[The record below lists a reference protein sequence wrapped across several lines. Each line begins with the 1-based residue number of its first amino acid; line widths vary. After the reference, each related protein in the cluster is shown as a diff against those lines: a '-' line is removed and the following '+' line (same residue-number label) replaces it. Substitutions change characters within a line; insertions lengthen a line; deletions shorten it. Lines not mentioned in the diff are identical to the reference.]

1 MSTQAFVI
9 YHKYNGHIVCDIKYN
24 YRIFDSRVDA
34 TRYILNKNLNSR
46 EFVVE
51 RREKFERKG
60 ISKSR
65 ILFGQ
70 GN

>member
-1 MSTQAFVI
+1 MSTQTIVI

-24 YRIFDSRVDA
+24 YRIFDSMVDA

-51 RREKFERKG
+51 RSDKFDC
-60 ISKSR
+60 
-65 ILFGQ
+65 
-70 GN
+70 

>member
-24 YRIFDSRVDA
+24 YRIFDSTVDA
-34 TRYILNKNLNSR
+34 TRYIQDKNLNSR

-51 RREKFERKG
+51 RSDKFDQRKVKE
-60 ISKSR
+60 I
-65 ILFGQ
+65 Q
-70 GN
+70 GVKI